1 MIEPVSYT
9 PPPGS
14 QPTPTGIDGLGS
26 DAFLKLFVA
35 QLRYQ
40 NPMEPADGTQFLQQT
55 AAFTQVETL
64 KSIAEIQQRLMG
76 LQQVSLAIG
85 VVGREVT
92 AVDGDGLAITGVV
105 DSIRFSEAGPVL
117 SIDGIDV
124 PLDNVLSVDDTPQ
137 LPAE

>member
-1 MIEPVSYT
+1 M
-9 PPPGS
+9 
-14 QPTPTGIDGLGS
+14 Q
-26 DAFLKLFVA
+26 
-35 QLRYQ
+35 
-40 NPMEPADGTQFLQQT
+40 PADGTQFLQQT

-76 LQQVSLAIG
+76 LRQVSLAIG

-105 DSIRFSEAGPVL
+105 DSIRFSESGPVL
-117 SIDGIDV
+117 SIDGNDV

-137 LPAE
+137 PPAE